1 MPRVIFALVIGAA
14 ALAQSTLLPMVIG
27 IGVKPHLVL
36 VLLLLWS
43 ATREA
48 REGLLWAFAVGL
60 LLDLLT
66 LSPLGGGA
74 LPLLPVVIIGW
85 LSRSRF
91 FQSGL
96 FFPLLMTV
104 AASAAHDLTL
114 VAIAPLTGG
123 QPSLVGTLR
132 PGVLGALLNLLVV
145 PPLYLLVQLLN
156 GWIGRIEMRARA

>member
-1 MPRVIFALVIGAA
+1 M
-14 ALAQSTLLPMVIG
+14 AQSTLLPMVIG

-48 REGLLWAFAVGL
+48 REGLLWAFAVGV

-104 AASAAHDLTL
+104 AASVAHDLTL
-114 VAIAPLTGG
+114 VAVAPLIGG
-123 QPSLVGTLR
+123 HPSLIGTLR
-132 PGVLGALLNLLVV
+132 LGVLGALLNLLVV